1 MPALGPRG
9 GAFLAGLLVLAG
21 ARMLR
26 AVRGLTRA
34 RRRHARLRILG
45 VHPVTV
51 AERLVRE
58 TLAAQWGD
66 RLAGLAGGTR
76 ERAEAEVRD
85 RLRDLYLIE
94 AEIDPPTA
102 EFQWAG
108 VTQEVPGEV
117 PESWQAP
124 YDEQALDDAGRWAFF
139 FHCLDFSRP
148 LLTPAGPV
156 TLPPPSPI
164 PQRLRHI
171 AYEAP

>member
-1 MPALGPRG
+1 VPELSPRG
-9 GAFLAGLLVLAG
+9 VAFLAGLLILAG

-26 AVRGLTRA
+26 AAGGLTRA
-34 RRRHARLRILG
+34 RRRHPRLRILG

-51 AERLVRE
+51 A
-58 TLAAQWGD
+58 
-66 RLAGLAGGTR
+66 
-76 ERAEAEVRD
+76 D

-102 EFQWAG
+102 EFQWDG

-156 TLPPPSPI
+156 TLPPPSPT